1 MLKLTHINKRSK
13 FMKQSKKAVTF
24 RLSENTIKE
33 IESLAKQKQI
43 SQSDVIAVIVHTIA
57 IGADLDQMDEYFEM
71 ASRM

>member
-1 MLKLTHINKRSK
+1 
-13 FMKQSKKAVTF
+13 MKQSKKAVTF
-24 RLSENTIKE
+24 RLSESTIKE

-43 SQSDVIAVIVHTIA
+43 SQSDVIAVIVHAIA